1 MGLLGKR
8 EVDFELDCGVEATLV
23 YYAVEY
29 PEGLGIDIDEVYYG
43 YGKKQHDMSF
53 LLALKNNEYILST
66 RRSCDSIY
74 LHVRQACSQ
83 DDT

>member
-29 PEGLGIDIDEVYYG
+29 PEGLGIDIDKVYYG

-53 LLALKNNEYILST
+53 LLDDKKFYEYMEELANESFEE
-66 RRSCDSIY
+66 
-74 LHVRQACSQ
+74 Q
-83 DDT
+83 